1 MRHKSD
7 DTRSAAGG
15 RGLQATCGPPP
26 RCFQGV
32 IPAIIATCAKDGT
45 PNVTYLSQVFH
56 VDDRRVALSC
66 QFFNKTK
73 QNVLE
78 NPYATLTVHDPLTFE
93 AYRLELR
100 YLHAEES
107 GPLFDAM
114 SIRIQA
120 IASHTGMAGIFR
132 LLSADVYEVIAC
144 EKLESFIDVPE
155 VMEPDDPGG
164 PRSELRGLQVISQQ
178 ACRAQDLE
186 TLLTSVLESLE
197 IAFGFEHSMFLV
209 PDETGERL
217 FTVASRG
224 YGDGGIGAEVKL
236 GEGLIGTVARE
247 RKILRL
253 SGVENEMRYGRAIR
267 STVEQTGA
275 RRELR
280 PEIPLAGLP
289 NAQSHLALPL
299 VVGDRLVGV
308 LAVESTKQLGFDD
321 WDETFLEIV
330 ANQVAFGLEN
340 VLLKERAR
348 DDAPAPAS
356 PGRPGASPVGPTKR
370 FRLFRHDDCVF
381 VDDEYLIR
389 NVPGRILWKLLRTHV
404 DTGRTEFSNRE
415 LRLDPWLGLPALRDN
430 LESRLVLLRKRL
442 ELKCPEIRLPST
454 TRGHFR
460 IEASCQIA
468 LDESDGAPLRNS

>member
-1 MRHKSD
+1 MKP
-7 DTRSAAGG
+7 
-15 RGLQATCGPPP
+15 TCGPPP

-32 IPAIIATCAKDGT
+32 VPALIATSATDGT

-56 VDDRRVALSC
+56 IDDRHVALSC

-73 QNVLE
+73 QNVLA
-78 NPYATLTVHDPLTFE
+78 NPYATVSLFDPVTFE
-93 AYRLELR
+93 CYRLELR
-100 YLHAEES
+100 FLHAEDS

-132 LLSADVYEVIAC
+132 LLSADVYEVESC
-144 EKLESFIDVPE
+144 EKVEGFIDVPE
-155 VMEPDDPGG
+155 LVEPDDPGG
-164 PRSELRGLQVISQQ
+164 PRSELRGLQLISQQ
-178 ACRAQDLE
+178 ACRAPDLE
-186 TLLTSVLESLE
+186 TLLTTVLESLE
-197 IAFGFEHSMFLV
+197 VALGFEHSMFLV
-209 PDETGERL
+209 PDETGEKL

-224 YGDGGIGAEVKL
+224 YGDAGIGAEVRI
-236 GEGLIGTVARE
+236 GDGLVGTVARE
-247 RKILRL
+247 RKILRV

-267 STVEQTGA
+267 STVEGTAA
-275 RRELR
+275 RRDLR

-299 VVGDRLVGV
+299 VIGDRLVGV
-308 LAVESTKQLGFDD
+308 LAVESRQQLGFDD
-321 WDETFLEIV
+321 WDQTFLEII
-330 ANQVAFGLEN
+330 ANQVAFGLDN
-340 VLLKERAR
+340 VLLRERSKEERPVAT
-348 DDAPAPAS
+348 P
-356 PGRPGASPVGPTKR
+356 PGASGEKLAGPTKR
-370 FRLFRHDDCVF
+370 FRFFRNDDCVF

-442 ELKCPEIRLPST
+442 ELKCPELRLPST
-454 TRGHFR
+454 ARGHFR
-460 IEASCQIA
+460 VEAGCKIV
-468 LDESDGAPLRNS
+468 LEESDGS